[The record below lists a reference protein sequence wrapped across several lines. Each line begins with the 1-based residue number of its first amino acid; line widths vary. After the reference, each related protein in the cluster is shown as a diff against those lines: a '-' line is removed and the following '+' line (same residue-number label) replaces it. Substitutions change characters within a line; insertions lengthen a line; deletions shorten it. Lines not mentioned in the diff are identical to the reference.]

1 MVCKLKLVLII
12 ILFMQLIDLLY
23 YPGKK
28 KILFEVLAL
37 KTNPTDTCYI
47 PDNHC
52 LKLKSVQDS
61 PQFSV

>member
-1 MVCKLKLVLII
+1 
-12 ILFMQLIDLLY
+12 MQLIDLLY
-23 YPGKK
+23 YPGK

-52 LKLKSVQDS
+52 LKLKSVQDIS
-61 PQFSV
+61 PVQCISSAGCVPILSQG